1 MMLPSSPV
9 FQIKRDFC
17 QILQFGV
24 FHWLRVHSTIGIEY
38 GKNEG
43 TEMNESRLN
52 TSFNKYRQ
60 CWTFASFEVMI
71 LVCTQ
76 CNSIGIDVSITTSAD
91 LINSYGYSQ
100 SGQIH
105 PIYGSDES
113 FTLTPKDGEI
123 TVPSTLLG
131 DEIAMLNPLSCNDYL
146 YRRYAIESIV
156 TITNTFER
164 EPVLRSVEMIVAKD
178 CGSSCYGRSPK
189 VGHFF
194 ITGKLSGYTFDPM
207 ISGKSF
213 DSNEINE
220 LT

>member
-76 CNSIGIDVSITTSAD
+76 CNSIAIDVIITTTAD
-91 LINSYGYSQ
+91 LINMNSLSQVEFIQFMALMNLSYSRQ
-100 SGQIH
+100 RMVNSLCLRRCLAMRFLCLIH
-105 PIYGSDES
+105 
-113 FTLTPKDGEI
+113 
-123 TVPSTLLG
+123 
-131 DEIAMLNPLSCNDYL
+131 
-146 YRRYAIESIV
+146 
-156 TITNTFER
+156 
-164 EPVLRSVEMIVAKD
+164 
-178 CGSSCYGRSPK
+178 
-189 VGHFF
+189 
-194 ITGKLSGYTFDPM
+194 
-207 ISGKSF
+207 
-213 DSNEINE
+213 
-220 LT
+220 